1 MRKFLVTSALA
12 LLAIATG
19 KAGVEQPAERLL
31 TQESDS
37 VFNKGAKEFQ
47 NVTGVNYFIDRSSDR
62 PSVDYALDSVRF
74 GIMLCNPNGSNFLA
88 GNFEFLTDIFAGPI
102 FQGPGDVVVGSTMF
116 LRYNFVQPRAR
127 IIPYLQIGAGL
138 IYTDVSEKESRGLVS
153 LPVEF
158 NLQGALGLRF
168 MVNQRWSIVAE
179 GEYRH
184 ISNAEIHKPNFGINT
199 VGGNLG
205 FGLFF

>member
-1 MRKFLVTSALA
+1 MKRFFVAGTLA
-12 LLAIATG
+12 FLAIATG

-47 NVTGVNYFIDRSSDR
+47 NVTGVNYFVDRGSDR

-74 GIMLCNPNGSNFLA
+74 GIMLCNPRGSNFLA
-88 GNFEFLTDIFAGPI
+88 GNFEFLTDIFAGSI
-102 FQGPGDVVVGSTMF
+102 FQGPGDIVAGSTIF
-116 LRYNFVQPRAR
+116 LRYNFLQPGAR

-138 IYTDVSEKESRGLVS
+138 VYTDVSEKESGGLVS

-158 NLQGALGLRF
+158 NLQGTLGLRF

-179 GEYRH
+179 GECRH
-184 ISNAEIHKPNFGINT
+184 ISNAEIQKPNFGINT

>member
-1 MRKFLVTSALA
+1 MRWQGMCGNIIARTNVESASAREQLTKAVDLAFHRAQMHKFVVTSALA

-19 KAGVEQPAERLL
+19 KAGV
-31 TQESDS
+31 
-37 VFNKGAKEFQ
+37 
-47 NVTGVNYFIDRSSDR
+47 
-62 PSVDYALDSVRF
+62 
-74 GIMLCNPNGSNFLA
+74 
-88 GNFEFLTDIFAGPI
+88 
-102 FQGPGDVVVGSTMF
+102 
-116 LRYNFVQPRAR
+116 AR

-138 IYTDVSEKESRGLVS
+138 VYTDVSEKESRGLVS

-158 NLQGALGLRF
+158 NLQGTLGLRF

-179 GEYRH
+179 AEYRH
-184 ISNAEIHKPNFGINT
+184 ISNAAIQKPNFGINT

>member
-1 MRKFLVTSALA
+1 MQWQNMCGNIIARTNVESASAREQLTKAVDLAFHRAQMHKFVVTSALA

-19 KAGVEQPAERLL
+19 KAGV
-31 TQESDS
+31 
-37 VFNKGAKEFQ
+37 
-47 NVTGVNYFIDRSSDR
+47 
-62 PSVDYALDSVRF
+62 
-74 GIMLCNPNGSNFLA
+74 
-88 GNFEFLTDIFAGPI
+88 
-102 FQGPGDVVVGSTMF
+102 
-116 LRYNFVQPRAR
+116 AR

-138 IYTDVSEKESRGLVS
+138 VYTDVSEKESGGLVS

-158 NLQGALGLRF
+158 NLQGTLGLRF

-184 ISNAEIHKPNFGINT
+184 IFNAEIQKPNFGINT

-205 FGLFF
+205 FGLFL

>member
-1 MRKFLVTSALA
+1 M
-12 LLAIATG
+12 
-19 KAGVEQPAERLL
+19 EQPAERLL

-37 VFNKGAKEFQ
+37 VFNKGSKEFQ
-47 NVTGVNYFIDRSSDR
+47 NVTGVNYFVDRGSDR

-74 GIMLCNPNGSNFLA
+74 GIMLCNPHGSNFLA

-102 FQGPGDVVVGSTMF
+102 FQGPGDIVAGSTIF
-116 LRYNFVQPRAR
+116 LRYNFVRPRAH
-127 IIPYLQIGAGL
+127 IIPYLQVGAGL
-138 IYTDVSEKESRGLVS
+138 VYTDVSEKESRGLVS

-158 NLQGALGLRF
+158 NLEGTLGLRF

-184 ISNAEIHKPNFGINT
+184 ISNAEIQKPNFGINT
-199 VGGNLG
+199 AGGNLG